1 MKISIQTKK
10 VDGVNRRKERYL
22 KWRLYRLSRKFSR
35 FTSSKLFIRKEGANP
50 GEYLLTLKLQVNNQW
65 IVIKRKGEDL
75 LSIIEPVI
83 KSAHQQL
90 ARFHR

>member
-10 VDGVNRRKERYL
+10 IEGVNNRQERYL

-35 FTSSKLFIRKEGANP
+35 FTASKLFIQKEGHKP
-50 GEYLLTLKLQVNNQW
+50 GEYLLTLKLRVSNQW
-65 IVIKRKGEDL
+65 IVIKRKGVDL
-75 LSIIEPVI
+75 LSIIEPLL

-90 ARFHR
+90 AKFHR